1 VKVTNFL
8 RFDDFRQKI
17 FVTELYLKA
26 MNKNTI
32 IISIVSVLGTFLLLF
47 GVYKLV
53 NQPVQTDFPQT
64 KELKSTD
71 HIKWSLEKKN
81 LLVEYSDL
89 QCPACKNAHNF
100 LRGIEASGSADF
112 EITKKVTFVY
122 RHFPLSQIHDKA
134 NVAAYA
140 AEAAGLQGK
149 FWEMTDLLFGNQ
161 QLWEKSNKPQQEDF
175 VNYAKELKL
184 DVDRF
189 KKDSDSSEVKNRVA
203 EDLKDADQMRISST
217 PTFFLNGQKVDVN
230 SFDEFKT
237 MLKSL

>member
-1 VKVTNFL
+1 MDKKTL
-8 RFDDFRQKI
+8 TISITSI
-17 FVTELYLKA
+17 FV
-26 MNKNTI
+26 
-32 IISIVSVLGTFLLLF
+32 TFLLLF
-47 GVYKLV
+47 GVYKLT

-64 KELKSTD
+64 KQLKAQD
-71 HIKWSLEKKN
+71 HIKWSPEKKN
-81 LLVEYSDL
+81 ILVEYSDL
-89 QCPACKNAHNF
+89 QCPACKNAHNI
-100 LRGIEASGSADF
+100 LKTIEASGSADF

-122 RHFPLSQIHDKA
+122 RHFPLYQIHNYA
-134 NVAAYA
+134 YVAAYA
-140 AEAAGLQGK
+140 AEAAGKQDK
-149 FWEMTDLLFGNQ
+149 FWEMASLLFNNQ
-161 QLWEKSNKPQQEDF
+161 QAWEKSNSPQQEYF

-237 MLKSL
+237 KLKSL